1 MTNNND
7 TPRELYT
14 RSREQ
19 YKNKNIKQY
28 ISQVSE
34 DMIGVK
40 VSEET
45 CLLNQRQASASLAF
59 ASGKIPL
66 ESETQSLRSQGAEE
80 VSVICP
86 RELTSRWSGVSVHYV
101 RSRKGIKI
109 GITLQQPEWR
119 ATGRILQITAELK
132 RYDRLREVKPL
143 ADDSEFFR
151 EYLTGVKELLH
162 TERDRTACLGRA
174 HQRGARKAWIQD
186 TLVLTHLRDA
196 AMAQVTIYI
205 EGEQISVEMNAE
217 QSEPQTRVYHA
228 TGYHGAIVFNRR
240 SPRIDD
246 LPTTQNA

>member
-1 MTNNND
+1 MTN
-7 TPRELYT
+7 TEETSRELYT

-34 DMIGVK
+34 DSVGVK
-40 VSEET
+40 VSTRPAFEPVAVATE
-45 CLLNQRQASASLAF
+45 LQARTSSQI
-59 ASGKIPL
+59 SL
-66 ESETQSLRSQGAEE
+66 ESEIASQRSQGAEE
-80 VSVICP
+80 GNVICP

-101 RSRKGIKI
+101 RSKKGIKI
-109 GITLQQPEWR
+109 GITLQQPGWQ

-132 RYDRLREVKPL
+132 RYERLREVKPL

-151 EYLTGVKELLH
+151 EYLAGVKEMLH
-162 TERDRTACLGRA
+162 EKKDRSACLGRA

-186 TLVLTHLRDA
+186 TLVMTHLRDDRIDH
-196 AMAQVTIYI
+196 VTIYI
-205 EGEQISVEMNAE
+205 EGEQFGIDMNAE

-228 TGYHGAIVFNRR
+228 TGYHGKILFNRR

-246 LPTTQNA
+246 LPTTQNS